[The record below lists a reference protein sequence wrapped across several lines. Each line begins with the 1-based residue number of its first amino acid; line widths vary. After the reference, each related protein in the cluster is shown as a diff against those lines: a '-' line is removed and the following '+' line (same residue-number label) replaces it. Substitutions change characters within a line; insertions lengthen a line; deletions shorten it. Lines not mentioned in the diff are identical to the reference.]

1 MRAWRAALVIA
12 ILDSVAWPLI
22 AGAMLLSG
30 SDPATRGLD
39 KFAALAVTVL
49 YVVTGAPALVVLSK
63 TWAPRVALVLALA
76 FPAVFAA
83 LFVAAIAMLP

>member
-12 ILDSVAWPLI
+12 ILDTVAWPLI
-22 AGAMLLSG
+22 ACAMLLSG

-39 KFAALAVTVL
+39 KVAALVVTVL
-49 YVVTGAPALVVLSK
+49 YVATGAPALMILWK
-63 TWAPRVALVLALA
+63 TWAPRLALVLALA

-83 LFVAAIAMLP
+83 LFAAVIVMLP